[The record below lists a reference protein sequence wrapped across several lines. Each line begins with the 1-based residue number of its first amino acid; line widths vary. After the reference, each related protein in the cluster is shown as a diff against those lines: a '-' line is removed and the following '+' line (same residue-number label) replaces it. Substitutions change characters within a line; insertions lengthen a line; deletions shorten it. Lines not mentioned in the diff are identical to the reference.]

1 MIDFRFSV
9 GDKVRVVL
17 QSRLKEMVHELGN
30 GVIPDMVEYGG
41 LTATVTAISEGDIK
55 PFERYYLSCDGV
67 GDTGFFWCADTLEP
81 LETPS
86 EFEPLSD
93 TAIEGFFN

>member
-1 MIDFRFSV
+1 MIDFRFSI
-9 GDKVRVVL
+9 GDSVRIVPK
-17 QSRLKEMVHELGN
+17 SRLEEMVHELHN
-30 GVIPDMVEYGG
+30 GVIQSMVEYGG
-41 LTATVTAISEGDIK
+41 MTAIVTHRYEGDIK
-55 PFERYYLSCDGV
+55 PFERYYLSCNGIDG
-67 GDTGFFWCADTLEP
+67 TGFFWCADALEP